1 MKGKLKTIIVGT
13 GGMARHHIKIML
25 DQTRSTQI
33 QALVEISE
41 ESRERVREIYTERK
55 LKCPNFYDSIKTLLK
70 NEPTPQAAFI
80 ITPHKYHLENASD
93 CLNAGMDVLL
103 EKPMVMNT
111 SEAKKLIKLRNK
123 TGKTLVVA
131 FPGSLSPAVQK
142 AKAML
147 KNGVIGRINGVCAYA
162 HQRWKSLSKGTW
174 RQEPDIS
181 GGGFLFDTGSHM
193 INTMVD
199 LMGKPISEVTAC
211 LDNSG
216 TKVDINGA
224 VIGRFNSGQFFSL
237 SAVGDSINC
246 LGAIRIF
253 GDKGI
258 IETGMWGKYLN
269 LQKEGKAEYEAVSF
283 PKSTGVWQQFLK
295 VLDGKI
301 ENPCPP
307 EVGLRFS
314 QLMDMIC
321 LSSESGKTVL
331 AKQVR

>member
-13 GGMARHHIKIML
+13 GGMARHHLKNIL
-25 DQTRSTQI
+25 DQPRSTQI

-41 ESRERVREIYTERK
+41 ESRERVRDIYVERK
-55 LKCPNFYDSIKTLLK
+55 LKCPNFYDTIKTLLK
-70 NEPTPQAAFI
+70 HEPTPQAALI

-93 CLNAGMDVLL
+93 CLKAGMDVLM

-111 SEAKKLIKLRNK
+111 SEAKKLIKLRKK

-142 AKAML
+142 AKTL
-147 KNGVIGRINGVCAYA
+147 LRNGVIGRIIGVCAYA
-162 HQRWKSLSKGTW
+162 HQNWKPITKGAW
-174 RQEPDIS
+174 RQVPDIS

-199 LMGKPISEVTAC
+199 LMDKPITEVTAC

-224 VIGRFNSGQFFSL
+224 VIGCFNSGQFFSL
-237 SAVGDSINC
+237 SSVGDSISC
-246 LGAIRIF
+246 SGEIRIF
-253 GDKGI
+253 GDKGVL
-258 IETGMWGKYLN
+258 ETGIYGRYLN
-269 LQKEGKAEYEAVSF
+269 LLKEGKTEYEAVAF
-283 PKSTGVWQQFLK
+283 PKSTGVWQQFLR

-321 LSSESGKTVL
+321 LSAESGKTVQ
-331 AKQVR
+331 AKQVK

>member
-25 DQTRSTQI
+25 EQTRTTQV
-33 QALVEISE
+33 QAFVEISE
-41 ESRERVREIYTERK
+41 ESRERVREIYTSLK
-55 LKCPNFYDSIKTLLK
+55 LKCPNFYNSIKELLK
-70 NEPTPQAAFI
+70 NEPEPQAAFI

-123 TGKTLVVA
+123 TGKTLVIA

-142 AKAML
+142 AKTML

-199 LMGKPISEVTAC
+199 LMGKPITEVTAC

-253 GDKGI
+253 GDKGV

-269 LQKEGKAEYEAVSF
+269 LLKDGKTEYVAVPF
-283 PKSTGVWQQFLK
+283 PKSTGVWQQFLR

-321 LSSESGKTVL
+321 LSAERGKTVQ

>member
-13 GGMARHHIKIML
+13 GGMARHHLKNML
-25 DQTRSTQI
+25 DQSRSTQV
-33 QALVEISE
+33 QAFVEISE
-41 ESRERVREIYTERK
+41 ESRQSVREIYTSRK
-55 LKCPNFYDSIKTLLK
+55 LKCPNFYDSIKILLK
-70 NEPTPQAAFI
+70 NEPEPQAAFI
-80 ITPHKYHLENASD
+80 ITPHKYHLENATD

-111 SEAKKLIKLRNK
+111 SEAKKLIKLRKK

-142 AKAML
+142 AKTML
-147 KNGVIGRINGVCAYA
+147 SDGVIGRINGVCAFA
-162 HQRWKSLSKGTW
+162 HQKWKSNTVGTW

-199 LMGKPISEVTAC
+199 LMGKPISEVTAI

-224 VIGRFNSGQFFSL
+224 VIGRFNTGQFFSL
-237 SAVGDSINC
+237 SAVGDSISC

-258 IETGMWGKYLN
+258 IETGMWGRYLK
-269 LQKEGKAEYEAVSF
+269 LLKEGKTEYKEVPF
-283 PKSTGVWQQFLK
+283 PKSTGVWQQFIR

-307 EVGLRFS
+307 EIGLRFS

-321 LSSESGKTVL
+321 LSAESGKTVQ
-331 AKQVR
+331 AKQVK

>member
-13 GGMARHHIKIML
+13 GGMARHHLKNML
-25 DQTRSTQI
+25 DQKRSTQV

-55 LKCPNFYDSIKTLLK
+55 LKCPNFYDSIKILLK
-70 NEPTPQAAFI
+70 NEPKPQAAFI

-111 SEAKKLIKLRNK
+111 NEAKKLIKLRNK

-142 AKAML
+142 AKTML

-174 RQEPDIS
+174 RQEPNIS

-269 LQKEGKAEYEAVSF
+269 LQKEGKAEYEAVPF

-321 LSSESGKTVL
+321 LSSESGKTVQV
-331 AKQVR
+331 KQVR